1 MSECA
6 MQHGGPEHGD
16 ALHRDAHNAEP
27 DTQPDDSGADSPWC
41 HSCTDGGAHNG
52 HAQVALRWIAVSIGK
67 TQLAWGEL
75 FTVAARRRPCT
86 GLYHPLYRFVPAL
99 YRLCTTFVPAL

>member
-16 ALHRDAHNAEP
+16 ALHRHAHNAEP

-41 HSCTDGGAHNG
+41 HSCTDGDAHNG
-52 HAQVALRWIAVSIGK
+52 HAQVALRWIVVSCGTQTVGWGSCAVNDCSM
-67 TQLAWGEL
+67 A
-75 FTVAARRRPCT
+75 RPCT
-86 GLYHPLYRFVPAL
+86 GLYHL
-99 YRLCTTFVPAL
+99 